1 MVNVVC
7 TCIVLRH
14 TLAGYFPQHH
24 QTLDELQPHMEMKFD
39 SEALTQTETP
49 RLVVN
54 MNGQTTIIV
63 SSFTFES

>member
-14 TLAGYFPQHH
+14 TLAGYFS
-24 QTLDELQPHMEMKFD
+24 QPHMEMKFD
-39 SEALTQTETP
+39 SEALTQTETS